1 MRAISLGLV
10 ALTCA
15 TTALCAAGAQRRTLE
30 GGGRR
35 RYHRV
40 QHGHCSYTFVLPEAD
55 PLPCPAAP
63 GAVPGPANVLLQ
75 RDSPAGT
82 AGHGAAQRLRHLE
95 RILENSTQWLLKR
108 CLNDPLDPHFPAQL
122 ESYIQSS
129 MKPEMAELQQT
140 AVQNQTA
147 TMLEIGSSLL
157 NRSAEQSR
165 KLTDVEAQW
174 WRYQGC
180 VPETGQPGDTT
191 TVVWLWL
198 LVPRLPLLPRQV
210 LNQTW
215 RIEMQLQENSLS
227 TTKLEKQLLLQT
239 NEIHKLQNRNN
250 ILEVRVLEMETK
262 QQAELAGAH
271 SEKERL
277 QRLLSRQSGTIEEM
291 EKTLLAASANTS
303 LLQRQQLQLL
313 QSVQSL
319 VRLVSQGRGEQAM
332 SLGQEQQFQDCAEV
346 RRAGIHASGIY
357 TLHIAN
363 LSEPKKAYCDMET
376 DRGGWTIIQLRA
388 NGSLS
393 FQRSWREY
401 KQGFGDASGEYW
413 LGNEAVHL
421 LTSQVPYTLRVELQD
436 WEGGQVYA
444 HYGKFQLGSEQQF
457 YRLSLQDY
465 SGTAGQ
471 QSGLAL
477 QGTQFSTRD
486 ADNDN
491 CLCKCA
497 QMLSGG
503 WWFDACGLSNL
514 NGIYY
519 PARNNIRKLN
529 GIRWHHFQGPSYSL
543 KGTRMMIRP
552 SSF

>member
-1 MRAISLGLV
+1 
-10 ALTCA
+10 
-15 TTALCAAGAQRRTLE
+15 QRRVLE
-30 GGGRR
+30 GGSRR

-55 PLPCPAAP
+55 PPPCPPTPAT
-63 GAVPGPANVLLQ
+63 PGPANALLQ
-75 RDSPAGT
+75 RDSPAST
-82 AGHGAAQRLRHLE
+82 AHAGHGAAQRLRHLE
-95 RILENSTQWLLKR
+95 RILENSTQWLLK
-108 CLNDPLDPHFPAQL
+108 L
-122 ESYIQSS
+122 ESYIQMG
-129 MKPEMAELQQT
+129 MKPEMAQLRQT

-147 TMLEIGSSLL
+147 TMLEIGSTLL
-157 NRSAEQSR
+157 NQSAEQRR
-165 KLTDVEAQW
+165 KLTDVEAQ
-174 WRYQGC
+174 
-180 VPETGQPGDTT
+180 
-191 TVVWLWL
+191 
-198 LVPRLPLLPRQV
+198 V
-210 LNQTW
+210 LNQTS

-262 QQAELAGAH
+262 HQAELAGAR
-271 SEKERL
+271 SEKEKL
-277 QRLLSRQSGTIEEM
+277 QRLVSRQSGTIEEL
-291 EKTLLAASANTS
+291 EKSLLAASANTS

-313 QSVQSL
+313 ESVQSL
-319 VRLVSQGRGEQAM
+319 VRLVSPGRGEPGHAGRPREG
-332 SLGQEQQFQDCAEV
+332 SHRSTLGSHPAAHPKPALVALLCSPF
-346 RRAGIHASGIY
+346 R
-357 TLHIAN
+357 
-363 LSEPKKAYCDMET
+363 LSPLQAYCDMET
-376 DRGGWTIIQLRA
+376 DRGGWTVIQLRT

-401 KQGFGDASGEYW
+401 KQGFGDVAGEYW

-421 LTSQVPYTLRVELQD
+421 LTSQAPYALRVELRD
-436 WEGGQVYA
+436 WEGNQVYA
-444 HYGKFQLGSEQQF
+444 HYGKFQLGSERQL

-471 QSGLAL
+471 QSGMAL
-477 QGTQFSTRD
+477 QGTRFSTRD

-519 PARNNIRKLN
+519 PAQHNIRKLN

-543 KGTRMMIRP
+543 KGTRMLIRP
-552 SSF
+552 ASF

>member
-1 MRAISLGLV
+1 
-10 ALTCA
+10 
-15 TTALCAAGAQRRTLE
+15 
-30 GGGRR
+30 
-35 RYHRV
+35 
-40 QHGHCSYTFVLPEAD
+40 
-55 PLPCPAAP
+55 
-63 GAVPGPANVLLQ
+63 
-75 RDSPAGT
+75 
-82 AGHGAAQRLRHLE
+82 
-95 RILENSTQWLLKR
+95 
-108 CLNDPLDPHFPAQL
+108 
-122 ESYIQSS
+122 

-140 AVQNQTA
+140 AAQNQTA

-165 KLTDVEAQW
+165 KLTDVEA
-174 WRYQGC
+174 
-180 VPETGQPGDTT
+180 
-191 TVVWLWL
+191 
-198 LVPRLPLLPRQV
+198 QV

-271 SEKERL
+271 LEKEKL

-291 EKTLLAASANTS
+291 ERTLLAASANTS

-319 VRLVSQGRGEQAM
+319 VHLVSQGRAV
-332 SLGQEQQFQDCAEV
+332 SPGQEQHFQDCAEV
-346 RRAGIHASGIY
+346 RRAGIRTSGIY

-363 LSEPKKAYCDMET
+363 LSEPKKVYCDMET
-376 DRGGWTIIQLRA
+376 DRGGWTIIQIRA

-401 KQGFGDASGEYW
+401 KQGFGDVAGEYW

-421 LTSQVPYTLRVELQD
+421 LTSRVPYALRVELQD
-436 WEGGQVYA
+436 WEGSQVYA
-444 HYGKFQLGSEQQF
+444 HYRKFQLGSERQF

-552 SSF
+552 TSF

>member
-1 MRAISLGLV
+1 
-10 ALTCA
+10 
-15 TTALCAAGAQRRTLE
+15 QRRALE

-40 QHGHCSYTFVLPEAD
+40 QHGRCSYTFVLPEAE

-63 GAVPGPANVLLQ
+63 GPVPGPANVLLQ

-95 RILENSTQWLLKR
+95 RILENSTQWLLK
-108 CLNDPLDPHFPAQL
+108 L

-129 MKPEMAELQQT
+129 VKPEMAELRQT

-165 KLTDVEAQW
+165 KLTDVEAQ
-174 WRYQGC
+174 
-180 VPETGQPGDTT
+180 
-191 TVVWLWL
+191 
-198 LVPRLPLLPRQV
+198 V

-239 NEIHKLQNRNN
+239 KEIHKLQNRNN

-271 SEKERL
+271 LEKEKL

-291 EKTLLAASANTS
+291 ERTLLAASANTS

-319 VRLVSQGRGEQAM
+319 VRLVSQGRGERAT
-332 SLGQEQQFQDCAEV
+332 SPGQEQQFQDCAEAELPSL
-346 RRAGIHASGIY
+346 AGMHLAAHSKPPP
-357 TLHIAN
+357 ACPS
-363 LSEPKKAYCDMET
+363 LSLQAYCDMET

-393 FQRSWREY
+393 FQRGWREY
-401 KQGFGDASGEYW
+401 KQGFGDVAGEYW

-421 LTSQVPYTLRVELQD
+421 LTSQVPYALRVELQD

-444 HYGKFQLGSEQQF
+444 HYGKFQLGSERQF

-477 QGTQFSTRD
+477 QGTRFSTRD

-552 SSF
+552 TSF

>member
-1 MRAISLGLV
+1 
-10 ALTCA
+10 
-15 TTALCAAGAQRRTLE
+15 QRRALE

-55 PLPCPAAP
+55 PPPCPSAPAAP
-63 GAVPGPANVLLQ
+63 GPANALLQ
-75 RDSPAGT
+75 RDSPSGTTHAGY
-82 AGHGAAQRLRHLE
+82 GAAERLRHLE
-95 RILENSTQWLLKR
+95 RILENSTQWLLK
-108 CLNDPLDPHFPAQL
+108 L
-122 ESYIQSS
+122 ESYIQTS
-129 MKPEMAELQQT
+129 MKPEMAQLRQT

-147 TMLEIGSSLL
+147 TMLEIGSTLL
-157 NRSAEQSR
+157 NQSAEQSR
-165 KLTDVEAQW
+165 KLTDVEAQ
-174 WRYQGC
+174 
-180 VPETGQPGDTT
+180 
-191 TVVWLWL
+191 
-198 LVPRLPLLPRQV
+198 V
-210 LNQTW
+210 LNQTS
-215 RIEMQLQENSLS
+215 RIEMQLQENSMS

-262 QQAELAGAH
+262 HQAELAGAR
-271 SEKERL
+271 SEKEKL
-277 QRLLSRQSGTIEEM
+277 QRLVSRQSGTIEEL
-291 EKTLLAASANTS
+291 EKSLLAASANTS
-303 LLQRQQLQLL
+303 LLQRQQVQLL
-313 QSVQSL
+313 ESVQSL
-319 VRLVSQGRGEQAM
+319 VRLVSQGRGETP
-332 SLGQEQQFQDCAEV
+332 G
-346 RRAGIHASGIY
+346 RAGRVQAAGQSSSPSREGARALLPPRASPRRPALQPIVA
-357 TLHIAN
+357 LPP
-363 LSEPKKAYCDMET
+363 LQAYCDMET
-376 DRGGWTIIQLRA
+376 DRGGWTVIQLRT

-393 FQRSWREY
+393 FQRNWREY
-401 KQGFGDASGEYW
+401 KQGFGDAAGEYW

-421 LTSQVPYTLRVELQD
+421 LTSQEPYALRVELRD

-444 HYGKFQLGSEQQF
+444 HYGKFQLGSERQL

-471 QSGLAL
+471 QSGMAL
-477 QGTQFSTRD
+477 QGTRFSTRD

-519 PARNNIRKLN
+519 PARHNIRKLN

-543 KGTRMMIRP
+543 KGTRMLIRP
-552 SSF
+552 ASF

>member
-1 MRAISLGLV
+1 
-10 ALTCA
+10 
-15 TTALCAAGAQRRTLE
+15 QRRALE

-55 PLPCPAAP
+55 PPPCPSAPAAP
-63 GAVPGPANVLLQ
+63 GPANALLQ

-82 AGHGAAQRLRHLE
+82 AHAGYGAAERLRHLE
-95 RILENSTQWLLKR
+95 RILENSTQWLLK
-108 CLNDPLDPHFPAQL
+108 L
-122 ESYIQSS
+122 ESYIQTS
-129 MKPEMAELQQT
+129 MKPEMAQLRQT

-147 TMLEIGSSLL
+147 TMLEIGSTLL
-157 NRSAEQSR
+157 NQSAEQSR
-165 KLTDVEAQW
+165 KLTDVEAQ
-174 WRYQGC
+174 
-180 VPETGQPGDTT
+180 
-191 TVVWLWL
+191 
-198 LVPRLPLLPRQV
+198 V
-210 LNQTW
+210 LNQTS

-262 QQAELAGAH
+262 HQAELAGAR
-271 SEKERL
+271 SEKEKL
-277 QRLLSRQSGTIEEM
+277 QHLVSRQSGTIEEL
-291 EKTLLAASANTS
+291 EKSLLAASANTS
-303 LLQRQQLQLL
+303 LLQRQQVQLL
-313 QSVQSL
+313 ESVQSL
-319 VRLVSQGRGEQAM
+319 VRLVSQGRGEPGHPGTCSPAPQQALAPVL
-332 SLGQEQQFQDCAEV
+332 SCLAQGGGKPSRPPRASP
-346 RRAGIHASGIY
+346 RRPALQPVAA
-357 TLHIAN
+357 LPP
-363 LSEPKKAYCDMET
+363 LQAYCDMET
-376 DRGGWTIIQLRA
+376 DRGGWTIIQLRT

-393 FQRSWREY
+393 FQRNWREY
-401 KQGFGDASGEYW
+401 KQGFGDAAGEYW

-421 LTSQVPYTLRVELQD
+421 LTSQEPYALRVELRD

-444 HYGKFQLGSEQQF
+444 HYGKFQLGSERQL

-471 QSGLAL
+471 QSGMAL
-477 QGTQFSTRD
+477 QGTRFSTRD

-519 PARNNIRKLN
+519 PARHNIRKLN

-543 KGTRMMIRP
+543 KGTRMLIRP
-552 SSF
+552 ASF

>member
-1 MRAISLGLV
+1 
-10 ALTCA
+10 
-15 TTALCAAGAQRRTLE
+15 
-30 GGGRR
+30 
-35 RYHRV
+35 
-40 QHGHCSYTFVLPEAD
+40 
-55 PLPCPAAP
+55 
-63 GAVPGPANVLLQ
+63 PGPANALLQ

-82 AGHGAAQRLRHLE
+82 AHAGHGATQRLRHLE
-95 RILENSTQWLLKR
+95 RILENSTQWLLK
-108 CLNDPLDPHFPAQL
+108 L

-147 TMLEIGSSLL
+147 TMLEIGSTLL
-157 NRSAEQSR
+157 NQSAEQSR
-165 KLTDVEAQW
+165 KLTDVEA
-174 WRYQGC
+174 
-180 VPETGQPGDTT
+180 
-191 TVVWLWL
+191 
-198 LVPRLPLLPRQV
+198 QV

-250 ILEVRVLEMETK
+250 ILETRVLEMETK
-262 QQAELAGAH
+262 HQAELAGAR
-271 SEKERL
+271 SEKEKL
-277 QRLLSRQSGTIEEM
+277 QRLLSRQSGTIEEL
-291 EKTLLAASANTS
+291 EKSLLAASANAS

-313 QSVQSL
+313 ESVQSL
-319 VRLVSQGRGEQAM
+319 VHLVSQGRGEPGLSSGTHAELP
-332 SLGQEQQFQDCAEV
+332 SLGDTHTRPQLP
-346 RRAGIHASGIY
+346 
-357 TLHIAN
+357 TLVTQ
-363 LSEPKKAYCDMET
+363 LSIPPWLSPLQAYCDMET
-376 DRGGWTIIQLRA
+376 ERGGWTVIQLRT

-393 FQRSWREY
+393 FQRSWKEY
-401 KQGFGDASGEYW
+401 KQGFGDAAGEYW

-421 LTSQVPYTLRVELQD
+421 LTSQAPYTLRVELRD

-444 HYGKFQLGSEQQF
+444 HYGKFQLGSERQL

-465 SGTAGQ
+465 SGTAGR
-471 QSGLAL
+471 QSGMAL
-477 QGTQFSTRD
+477 QGTRFSTRD

-519 PARNNIRKLN
+519 PARHNIRKLN

-543 KGTRMMIRP
+543 KGTRMLIRP
-552 SSF
+552 ASF

>member
-1 MRAISLGLV
+1 
-10 ALTCA
+10 
-15 TTALCAAGAQRRTLE
+15 QRRALD

-55 PLPCPAAP
+55 PPPCPPAP
-63 GAVPGPANVLLQ
+63 MPANALLQ

-82 AGHGAAQRLRHLE
+82 AHAGHGAAQRLRHLE
-95 RILENSTQWLLKR
+95 RILENSTQWLLK
-108 CLNDPLDPHFPAQL
+108 L
-122 ESYIQSS
+122 ESYIQTS
-129 MKPEMAELQQT
+129 MKPEMAQLRQT

-157 NRSAEQSR
+157 NQSAEQSR
-165 KLTDVEAQW
+165 KLTDVEAQ
-174 WRYQGC
+174 
-180 VPETGQPGDTT
+180 
-191 TVVWLWL
+191 
-198 LVPRLPLLPRQV
+198 V
-210 LNQTW
+210 LNQTL

-262 QQAELAGAH
+262 HQAELAGAR
-271 SEKERL
+271 SEKEKL
-277 QRLLSRQSGTIEEM
+277 QHLVSRQSGTIEEL
-291 EKTLLAASANTS
+291 EKSLLAASANTS

-313 QSVQSL
+313 ESVQSL
-319 VRLVSQGRGEQAM
+319 VRLVSQGRGEP
-332 SLGQEQQFQDCAEV
+332 G
-346 RRAGIHASGIY
+346 RAGRHPCGTHAELPSPGGGG
-357 TLHIAN
+357 THLAAHPEPALVAPLCS
-363 LSEPKKAYCDMET
+363 LSPLSPLQAYCDMET
-376 DRGGWTIIQLRA
+376 DRGGWTVIQLRT

-401 KQGFGDASGEYW
+401 KQGFGDAAGEYW

-421 LTSQVPYTLRVELQD
+421 LTSQAPYALRVELRD

-444 HYGKFQLGSEQQF
+444 HYGKFQLGSERQL

-471 QSGLAL
+471 QSGMAL
-477 QGTQFSTRD
+477 QGTRFSTRD

-519 PARNNIRKLN
+519 PARHNIRKLN

-543 KGTRMMIRP
+543 KGTRMLIRP
-552 SSF
+552 ASF

>member
-1 MRAISLGLV
+1 
-10 ALTCA
+10 
-15 TTALCAAGAQRRTLE
+15 QRRGLE

-55 PLPCPAAP
+55 PPPCPPAP
-63 GAVPGPANVLLQ
+63 AGPGPAAHGMLQ
-75 RDSPAGT
+75 RDSPLGT
-82 AGHGAAQRLRHLE
+82 AGHSGHGAAQRLRHLE
-95 RILENSTQWLLKR
+95 RILENSTQWLLK
-108 CLNDPLDPHFPAQL
+108 L
-122 ESYIQSS
+122 ESYVQRS
-129 MKPEMAELQQT
+129 MKPEMAELRQT

-147 TMLEIGSSLL
+147 TMLEIGSTLL
-157 NRSAEQSR
+157 NQSAEQSR
-165 KLTDVEAQW
+165 KLTHVEA
-174 WRYQGC
+174 
-180 VPETGQPGDTT
+180 
-191 TVVWLWL
+191 
-198 LVPRLPLLPRQV
+198 QV

-227 TTKLEKQLLLQT
+227 TSKLEKQLLLQT

-262 QQAELAGAH
+262 HQAELAGAH
-271 SEKERL
+271 SEKEKL
-277 QRLLSRQSGTIEEM
+277 QRLVNHQSGTIEEL
-291 EKTLLAASANTS
+291 EKSLLAASANTS

-313 QSVQSL
+313 ESVQSL
-319 VRLVSQGRGEQAM
+319 VQSLISQGRGEPGWAGSPRGCQGATTR
-332 SLGQEQQFQDCAEV
+332 AELPNPGGHTPGLPPP
-346 RRAGIHASGIY
+346 ATLAIY
-357 TLHIAN
+357 APLQVF
-363 LSEPKKAYCDMET
+363 CDMET
-376 DRGGWTIIQLRA
+376 ERGGWTVIQLRT

-401 KQGFGDASGEYW
+401 KQGFGDAAGEYW

-421 LTSQVPYTLRVELQD
+421 LTSRVPYALRVELWD
-436 WEGGQVYA
+436 WEGNQVYA
-444 HYGKFQLGSEQQF
+444 HYRKFQLGSERQL

-471 QSGLAL
+471 QSGMAL
-477 QGTQFSTRD
+477 QGTRFSTRD

-503 WWFDACGLSNL
+503 EQREGGGNTRVGASSGCHPPPLLAGWWFDACGLSNL

-519 PARNNIRKLN
+519 PARHNIRKLN

-543 KGTRMMIRP
+543 KGTRMLIRP
-552 SSF
+552 ASF

>member
-1 MRAISLGLV
+1 QPRA
-10 ALTCA
+10 
-15 TTALCAAGAQRRTLE
+15 LE

-40 QHGHCSYTFVLPEAD
+40 QHGHCSYPFVLPEAD
-55 PLPCPAAP
+55 PPPCPLAP
-63 GAVPGPANVLLQ
+63 AVPANALLQ

-82 AGHGAAQRLRHLE
+82 AHAGHGAAQRLRHLE
-95 RILENSTQWLLKR
+95 RILENSTQWLLK
-108 CLNDPLDPHFPAQL
+108 L
-122 ESYIQSS
+122 ESYIQTSV
-129 MKPEMAELQQT
+129 KPEMAQLRQT

-147 TMLEIGSSLL
+147 TMLEIGSTLL
-157 NRSAEQSR
+157 NQSAEQSR
-165 KLTDVEAQW
+165 KLTDVEAQ
-174 WRYQGC
+174 
-180 VPETGQPGDTT
+180 V
-191 TVVWLWL
+191 
-198 LVPRLPLLPRQV
+198 V
-210 LNQTW
+210 LNQTS

-262 QQAELAGAH
+262 HQAELAGAR
-271 SEKERL
+271 SEKEKL
-277 QRLLSRQSGTIEEM
+277 QRLVSRQSGTIEEL
-291 EKTLLAASANTS
+291 EKSLLAASANTS

-313 QSVQSL
+313 ESVQSL
-319 VRLVSQGRGEQAM
+319 VRLVSQGRGTGNGTCSPAPWQALAPM
-332 SLGQEQQFQDCAEV
+332 QSCPAMGGTQPAAHPEPALITPLCSSSRLSLLQ
-346 RRAGIHASGIY
+346 
-357 TLHIAN
+357 
-363 LSEPKKAYCDMET
+363 AYCDMET
-376 DRGGWTIIQLRA
+376 DRGGWTVIQLRT

-393 FQRSWREY
+393 FQRNWREY
-401 KQGFGDASGEYW
+401 KQGFGDAAGEYW

-421 LTSQVPYTLRVELQD
+421 LTSQAPYALRIELRD

-444 HYGKFQLGSEQQF
+444 HYGKFQLGSERQL

-471 QSGLAL
+471 QSGMAL
-477 QGTQFSTRD
+477 QGTRFSTRD

-519 PARNNIRKLN
+519 PARHNIRKLN

-543 KGTRMMIRP
+543 KGTRMLIRP
-552 SSF
+552 ASF

>member
-1 MRAISLGLV
+1 
-10 ALTCA
+10 
-15 TTALCAAGAQRRTLE
+15 QRRALE
-30 GGGRR
+30 GNNRR

-55 PLPCPAAP
+55 PPPCPP
-63 GAVPGPANVLLQ
+63 VPAVPAPANALLQ

-82 AGHGAAQRLRHLE
+82 AHTGHGAAQRLRHLE
-95 RILENSTQWLLKR
+95 RILENSTQWLLK
-108 CLNDPLDPHFPAQL
+108 L
-122 ESYIQSS
+122 ESYIQTSVR
-129 MKPEMAELQQT
+129 PEMAQLRQT

-147 TMLEIGSSLL
+147 TMLEIGSTLL
-157 NRSAEQSR
+157 NQSAEQSR
-165 KLTDVEAQW
+165 KLTDVEAQ
-174 WRYQGC
+174 
-180 VPETGQPGDTT
+180 
-191 TVVWLWL
+191 
-198 LVPRLPLLPRQV
+198 V
-210 LNQTW
+210 LNQTL

-262 QQAELAGAH
+262 HQAELAGAR
-271 SEKERL
+271 SEKEKL
-277 QRLLSRQSGTIEEM
+277 QRLVSRQSGTIEEL
-291 EKTLLAASANTS
+291 EKSLVAANANTS
-303 LLQRQQLQLL
+303 RLQHQQLQLL
-313 QSVQSL
+313 ESVQSL
-319 VRLVSQGRGEQAM
+319 VHLVSQGRAPLPGKEQ
-332 SLGQEQQFQDCAEV
+332 LFQDCAEV
-346 RRAGIHASGIY
+346 HRAGIHTSGVY

-363 LSEPKKAYCDMET
+363 LSEPKKPPRLSPLQAYCDMET
-376 DRGGWTIIQLRA
+376 DRGGWTIIQLRT

-421 LTSQVPYTLRVELQD
+421 LTSRAPYALRVELRD
-436 WEGGQVYA
+436 WEGGQVFA
-444 HYGKFQLGSEQQF
+444 HYGKFQLGSERQL

-471 QSGLAL
+471 QSGMAM
-477 QGTQFSTRD
+477 QGTRFSTRD

-519 PARNNIRKLN
+519 PARHNIRKLN

-543 KGTRMMIRP
+543 KGTRMLIRP
-552 SSF
+552 ASF

>member
-1 MRAISLGLV
+1 
-10 ALTCA
+10 
-15 TTALCAAGAQRRTLE
+15 AA
-30 GGGRR
+30 
-35 RYHRV
+35 
-40 QHGHCSYTFVLPEAD
+40 
-55 PLPCPAAP
+55 
-63 GAVPGPANVLLQ
+63 PGPANALLQ

-82 AGHGAAQRLRHLE
+82 AHAGHGAAQRLRHLE
-95 RILENSTQWLLKR
+95 RILENSTQWLLK
-108 CLNDPLDPHFPAQL
+108 L
-122 ESYIQSS
+122 ESYIQTS
-129 MKPEMAELQQT
+129 MKPEMAQLRQT

-147 TMLEIGSSLL
+147 TMLEIGSTLL
-157 NRSAEQSR
+157 NQSAEQSR
-165 KLTDVEAQW
+165 KLTDVEAQ
-174 WRYQGC
+174 
-180 VPETGQPGDTT
+180 
-191 TVVWLWL
+191 
-198 LVPRLPLLPRQV
+198 V
-210 LNQTW
+210 LNQTS

-262 QQAELAGAH
+262 HQAELAGARL
-271 SEKERL
+271 EKEKL
-277 QRLLSRQSGTIEEM
+277 QRLVSRQSGTIEEL
-291 EKTLLAASANTS
+291 EKSLLAASANTS

-313 QSVQSL
+313 ESVQSL
-319 VRLVSQGRGEQAM
+319 VRLVSQGRGEPGCAGRHPCRTHAELPSPGRGDTHPAAHPEPALIALLC
-332 SLGQEQQFQDCAEV
+332 SLS
-346 RRAGIHASGIY
+346 R
-357 TLHIAN
+357 
-363 LSEPKKAYCDMET
+363 LSPLQAYCDMET
-376 DRGGWTIIQLRA
+376 DRGGWTVIQLRA

-401 KQGFGDASGEYW
+401 KQGFGDAAGEYW

-421 LTSQVPYTLRVELQD
+421 LTSQAPYALRVELRD

-444 HYGKFQLGSEQQF
+444 HYRKFQLGSERQL

-471 QSGLAL
+471 QSGMAL
-477 QGTQFSTRD
+477 QGTHFSTRD

-519 PARNNIRKLN
+519 PARHNIRKLN

-543 KGTRMMIRP
+543 KGTRMLIRP
-552 SSF
+552 ASF

>member
-1 MRAISLGLV
+1 MQALSLSLV

-15 TTALCAAGAQRRTLE
+15 TMALCAARAQRRALD

-35 RYHRV
+35 RYHQV

-55 PLPCPAAP
+55 PLPCPPSPAA
-63 GAVPGPANVLLQ
+63 PGPANALLQ

-82 AGHGAAQRLRHLE
+82 AHAGHGAAQRLRHLE
-95 RILENSTQWLLKR
+95 RILENSTQWLLK
-108 CLNDPLDPHFPAQL
+108 L

-129 MKPEMAELQQT
+129 TKPEMAQLRQT

-147 TMLEIGSSLL
+147 TMLEIGSTLL
-157 NRSAEQSR
+157 NQSAEQSR
-165 KLTDVEAQW
+165 KLSDVE
-174 WRYQGC
+174 
-180 VPETGQPGDTT
+180 T
-191 TVVWLWL
+191 
-198 LVPRLPLLPRQV
+198 QV
-210 LNQTW
+210 LNQTS
-215 RIEMQLQENSLS
+215 RIETQLQENSLS

-262 QQAELAGAH
+262 HQEELAGARL
-271 SEKERL
+271 EKEKL
-277 QRLLSRQSGTIEEM
+277 QRL
-291 EKTLLAASANTS
+291 
-303 LLQRQQLQLL
+303 RQQLQILE
-313 QSVQSL
+313 SVQSL
-319 VRLVSQGRGEQAM
+319 VRLVSQGRAP
-332 SLGQEQQFQDCAEV
+332 LPGQEQQFQDCTEV
-346 RRAGIHASGIY
+346 RRAGIRASGVY

-363 LSEPKKAYCDMET
+363 LSEPKKAFCDMET
-376 DRGGWTIIQLRA
+376 DHGGWTVIQLRA

-393 FQRSWREY
+393 FQRTWKEY
-401 KQGFGDASGEYW
+401 KQGFGDAAGEYW

-421 LTSQVPYTLRVELQD
+421 LTNQAPYALRIELWD

-444 HYGKFQLGSEQQF
+444 HYRKFQLGSEKQL

-477 QGTQFSTRD
+477 QGTRFSTRD

-519 PARNNIRKLN
+519 SARHNIRKLN

-543 KGTRMMIRP
+543 KGTRMLIRP
-552 SSF
+552 TSF

>member
-1 MRAISLGLV
+1 
-10 ALTCA
+10 
-15 TTALCAAGAQRRTLE
+15 
-30 GGGRR
+30 
-35 RYHRV
+35 
-40 QHGHCSYTFVLPEAD
+40 
-55 PLPCPAAP
+55 
-63 GAVPGPANVLLQ
+63 
-75 RDSPAGT
+75 
-82 AGHGAAQRLRHLE
+82 
-95 RILENSTQWLLKR
+95 
-108 CLNDPLDPHFPAQL
+108 QL

-129 MKPEMAELQQT
+129 VKPEMAELRQT
-140 AVQNQTA
+140 AAQNQTA
-147 TMLEIGSSLL
+147 AMLEIGSSLL

-165 KLTDVEAQW
+165 KLTDVEA
-174 WRYQGC
+174 
-180 VPETGQPGDTT
+180 
-191 TVVWLWL
+191 
-198 LVPRLPLLPRQV
+198 QV

-271 SEKERL
+271 SEKEKL

-291 EKTLLAASANTS
+291 ERTLLAASANSS

-319 VRLVSQGRGEQAM
+319 VRLVSQGRGEQGVQAEW
-332 SLGQEQQFQDCAEV
+332 GQWESSSSSQEGPG
-346 RRAGIHASGIY
+346 RAGMHLATHSKPA
-357 TLHIAN
+357 LQACPS
-363 LSEPKKAYCDMET
+363 LPLQAYCDMET

-393 FQRSWREY
+393 FQRGWREY
-401 KQGFGDASGEYW
+401 KQGFGDAAGEYW

-421 LTSQVPYTLRVELQD
+421 LTSRVPHALRVELQD

-444 HYGKFQLGSEQQF
+444 HYGKFQLGSERQF

-477 QGTQFSTRD
+477 QGTKFSTRD

-552 SSF
+552 TSF

>member
-1 MRAISLGLV
+1 
-10 ALTCA
+10 
-15 TTALCAAGAQRRTLE
+15 QRRALD

-35 RYHRV
+35 RFHRV

-55 PLPCPAAP
+55 PAPCPPSVAP
-63 GAVPGPANVLLQ
+63 GPSNALLQ

-82 AGHGAAQRLRHLE
+82 AHAARGAAQRLQHLE
-95 RILENSTQWLLKR
+95 RILENSTQWLLK
-108 CLNDPLDPHFPAQL
+108 L

-129 MKPEMAELQQT
+129 VKPEMAQLQQT

-157 NRSAEQSR
+157 NQSAEQTR
-165 KLTDVEAQW
+165 KLTDVEAQ
-174 WRYQGC
+174 
-180 VPETGQPGDTT
+180 
-191 TVVWLWL
+191 
-198 LVPRLPLLPRQV
+198 V
-210 LNQTW
+210 LNQTS
-215 RIEMQLQENSLS
+215 RIEMQLLESSLS
-227 TTKLEKQLLLQT
+227 TNKLEKQLLVQT
-239 NEIHKLQNRNN
+239 NEIHKLQSRNN
-250 ILEVRVLEMETK
+250 ILEVRVLEMEAK
-262 QQAELAGAH
+262 HQAELAGLR

-277 QRLLSRQSGTIEEM
+277 QVVVSRQSGTIEDL
-291 EKTLLAASANTS
+291 EKSLLAASANSS

-313 QSVQSL
+313 EAVQGL
-319 VRLVSQGRGEQAM
+319 VRLVAQGRGERGEAEGLGRANPIPVAPP
-332 SLGQEQQFQDCAEV
+332 SLRLGCPRAPPEPGAEPLCSPLQV
-346 RRAGIHASGIY
+346 F
-357 TLHIAN
+357 
-363 LSEPKKAYCDMET
+363 CDMET
-376 DRGGWTIIQLRA
+376 DGGGWTVIQLRA

-401 KQGFGDASGEYW
+401 KQGFGDAAGEHW

-421 LTSQVPYTLRVELQD
+421 LTSRAPYALRVELRD
-436 WEGGQVYA
+436 WEGSQVYA
-444 HYGKFQLGSEQQF
+444 HYGKFQLGSERQL

-477 QGTQFSTRD
+477 QGTNFSTRD

-519 PARNNIRKLN
+519 PARHNIRKLN
-529 GIRWHHFQGPSYSL
+529 GIRWHYFQGPSYSL
-543 KGTRMMIRP
+543 KGTRMLIRP
-552 SSF
+552 AGF

>member
-1 MRAISLGLV
+1 
-10 ALTCA
+10 
-15 TTALCAAGAQRRTLE
+15 QRRALE
-30 GGGRR
+30 AGGRR
-35 RYHRV
+35 RDHRV

-55 PLPCPAAP
+55 PPPCPPAP
-63 GAVPGPANVLLQ
+63 IVPSPANALLQ
-75 RDSPAGT
+75 RDSPVGNAH

-95 RILENSTQWLLKR
+95 RILENSTQWLLK
-108 CLNDPLDPHFPAQL
+108 L
-122 ESYIQSS
+122 ERYIQTS
-129 MKPEMAELQQT
+129 MKPEMAQLRQT

-147 TMLEIGSSLL
+147 TMLEIGSTLL
-157 NRSAEQSR
+157 NQSAEQSR
-165 KLTDVEAQW
+165 KLTDVEAQ
-174 WRYQGC
+174 
-180 VPETGQPGDTT
+180 
-191 TVVWLWL
+191 
-198 LVPRLPLLPRQV
+198 V
-210 LNQTW
+210 LNQTS

-262 QQAELAGAH
+262 HQADLAGAR
-271 SEKERL
+271 SEKEKL
-277 QRLLSRQSGTIEEM
+277 QRLVSRQSGTIEEL
-291 EKTLLAASANTS
+291 EKSLLAASANTS

-313 QSVQSL
+313 ESVQSL
-319 VRLVSQGRGEQAM
+319 VRLVSQGRGEP
-332 SLGQEQQFQDCAEV
+332 G
-346 RRAGIHASGIY
+346 RAGGVQAAGEGARALCPAQGGTHLAAHPEPALV
-357 TLHIAN
+357 TLLCSPSR
-363 LSEPKKAYCDMET
+363 LSPLQAYCDMET
-376 DRGGWTIIQLRA
+376 DRGGWTIIQLRT

-401 KQGFGDASGEYW
+401 KQGFGDAAGEYW
-413 LGNEAVHL
+413 LGNEAVHI
-421 LTSQVPYTLRVELQD
+421 LTSQAPYALRVELQD

-444 HYGKFQLGSEQQF
+444 HYGKFQLGSERQL

-471 QSGLAL
+471 QSGMAL
-477 QGTQFSTRD
+477 QGTRFSTRD

-519 PARNNIRKLN
+519 PARHNIRKLN

-543 KGTRMMIRP
+543 KGTRMLIRP
-552 SSF
+552 ASF

>member
-1 MRAISLGLV
+1 
-10 ALTCA
+10 
-15 TTALCAAGAQRRTLE
+15 QRRALE

-40 QHGHCSYTFVLPEAD
+40 QHGHCSYTFGLVLASP
-55 PLPCPAAP
+55 PTSGP
-63 GAVPGPANVLLQ
+63 GAPPACACGMLRNAGAGWGWGQGKDAAARRWHRTIQPWATGPQ
-75 RDSPAGT
+75 HWDGR
-82 AGHGAAQRLRHLE
+82 
-95 RILENSTQWLLKR
+95 
-108 CLNDPLDPHFPAQL
+108 L
-122 ESYIQSS
+122 ESYIQTS
-129 MKPEMAELQQT
+129 MKPEMAQLRQT

-147 TMLEIGSSLL
+147 TMLEIGSTLL
-157 NRSAEQSR
+157 NQSAEQSR
-165 KLTDVEAQW
+165 KLTDVEAQ
-174 WRYQGC
+174 
-180 VPETGQPGDTT
+180 
-191 TVVWLWL
+191 
-198 LVPRLPLLPRQV
+198 V
-210 LNQTW
+210 LNQTS

-262 QQAELAGAH
+262 HQAELAGARL
-271 SEKERL
+271 EKEKL
-277 QRLLSRQSGTIEEM
+277 QRLVSRQSGTIEEL
-291 EKTLLAASANTS
+291 EKSLLAASANTS

-313 QSVQSL
+313 ESVQSL
-319 VRLVSQGRGEQAM
+319 VRLVSQGRGEPGSSTHAEPM
-332 SLGQEQQFQDCAEV
+332 LSCPARGGGGWGMHPATHPEPALIALLCSLS
-346 RRAGIHASGIY
+346 R
-357 TLHIAN
+357 
-363 LSEPKKAYCDMET
+363 LSPLQAYCDMET
-376 DRGGWTIIQLRA
+376 DRGGWTVIQLRA

-393 FQRSWREY
+393 FQRSWRDY
-401 KQGFGDASGEYW
+401 KQGFGDAAGEYW

-421 LTSQVPYTLRVELQD
+421 LTSQAPYALRVELRD

-444 HYGKFQLGSEQQF
+444 HYRKFQLGSERQL

-471 QSGLAL
+471 QSGMAL
-477 QGTQFSTRD
+477 QGTHFSTRD

-519 PARNNIRKLN
+519 PARHNIRKLN

-543 KGTRMMIRP
+543 KGTRMLIRP
-552 SSF
+552 ASF